1 MASSEP
7 GHAVPRL
14 TTPTSSTTLATGELE
29 TRRFWLRPG
38 LWLLVLDSLLVAAL
52 YARLAWRLG
61 SRSTPAPSSAAIW
74 LVPVTA
80 FLVALAIGGAVLGVV
95 RLLGAHRRRAGVAI
109 TALYSIGVIL
119 AFADTWSY
127 GALGVHALS
136 AETLAMVF
144 SSGGGRELRLPPAL
158 PLGALLAFGSLWAL
172 HHWIWRRL
180 ERWPKRTW
188 AERAGA
194 GGVALAVLA
203 TVLLARGV
211 KAGSDELVVGAAP
224 LAPILLSGD
233 APTLERARLALPAP
247 DGAVTTKR
255 PIVFVLV
262 ESLRAD
268 MLTSDH
274 MPFTHELAS
283 SPGCVASGLH
293 VSGGNTTEYGTFA
306 LLYGLDTPLFDVIQS
321 RPTPPPAF
329 EVLRRSGY
337 RLTGSGASALRTW
350 NDSGFLVD
358 GFDEYAEL
366 TTTGDYRDDE
376 AALAKTV
383 LALQATGP
391 TFTFVFFNAT
401 HHNYQY
407 PPEFERHRPVIDVA
421 YDHFLDDEVLR
432 RDADRIRNRYWNAAG
447 YVDDLVRRTMAA
459 VPKDAIVVIT
469 GDHGEEFW
477 EHGLLGHAAPRFVAE
492 RTDVPMV
499 LCGIPGLT
507 PPRISSHVDVWPSV
521 MSALGGPTTLFSGA
535 PLQDG
540 SPAAVFT
547 AGLDFPWKNRTAA
560 IVTTHARH
568 WVATCRDGRFPCL
581 EPVWSTSPDSRSE
594 AEGPAAA
601 LLESFE
607 ARFGRFLVV
616 PPE

>member
-1 MASSEP
+1 M
-7 GHAVPRL
+7 
-14 TTPTSSTTLATGELE
+14 
-29 TRRFWLRPG
+29 
-38 LWLLVLDSLLVAAL
+38 LVAAL

-61 SRSTPAPSSAAIW
+61 SRSTPSPSSAALW
-74 LVPVTA
+74 LVPSTA
-80 FLVALAIGGAVLGVV
+80 FLVTFAIGGAVLGLAYV
-95 RLLGAHRRRAGVAI
+95 LGRGRRAAGLVT
-109 TALYSIGVIL
+109 TALFSLGVLL

-136 AETLAMVF
+136 ADTLGMVF

-158 PLGALLAFGSLWAL
+158 LLGALLVLSALWAL
-172 HHWIWRRL
+172 HHVLWRRL
-180 ERWPKRTW
+180 ERTTDRAWP
-188 AERAGA
+188 ERVSI
-194 GGVALAVLA
+194 GGVAATALAA
-203 TVLLARGV
+203 ILLARSV

-224 LAPILLSGD
+224 LAPVLLAGD
-233 APTLERARLALPAP
+233 APALRRARLTLPPP
-247 DGAVTTKR
+247 DGTVTPTR
-255 PIVFVLV
+255 PIVFILV

-268 MLTSDH
+268 MLTEAH
-274 MPFTHELAS
+274 MPFTSQLARG
-283 SPGCVASGLH
+283 PGCVASALH

-306 LLYGLDTPLFDVIQS
+306 LLYGLDTPLFDVIQA

-337 RLTGSGASALRTW
+337 RLTGAGASALRTW
-350 NDSGFLVD
+350 NESGFLVD
-358 GFDEYAEL
+358 GFDEYAEI
-366 TTTGDYRDDE
+366 TATGDYRDDE

-383 LALQATGP
+383 LALGATGP
-391 TFTFVFFNAT
+391 SFTFVFFNAT

-407 PPEFERHRPVIDVA
+407 PPAFERHRPVMDVS

-432 RDADRIRNRYWNAAG
+432 RDADRIRNRYWNAAA

-499 LCGIPGLT
+499 LCGITGLSSLT
-507 PPRISSHVDVWPSV
+507 LSSHVDIWPTV
-521 MSALGGPTTLFSGA
+521 MSALGGPTALFSGT
-535 PLQDG
+535 PLQSG
-540 SPAAVFT
+540 PQTAVFT
-547 AGLDFPWKNRTAA
+547 AGLDFPWRNRTAA
-560 IVTTHARH
+560 IVTAGARH
-568 WVATCRDGRFPCL
+568 WVATCRDGRFPCI

-594 AEGPAAA
+594 VDGPTTA
-601 LLESFE
+601 LLEGVE
-607 ARFGRFLVV
+607 ARLRRFLVV